1 MLPGAAPSAGMSQG
15 KSVASARMAAKG
27 VQGATSSIEGTVIA
41 TARRPA
47 FRKSSRRK
55 VDPSQVPSRIWAK
68 ETTASGKGA
77 SGRPSTVATQENAS
91 GPRTTGL
98 LIRQSRKRAAVA
110 ARSEERRVGKACVS
124 PCRSRGSPYHE
135 KKKNRERR

>member
-1 MLPGAAPSAGMSQG
+1 MVPGAAPSTRISQG
-15 KSVASARMAAKG
+15 KSVTSARLAAKA
-27 VQGATSSIEGTVIA
+27 VQRATSSIEVTVIA
-41 TARRPA
+41 TTRRPA

-91 GPRTTGL
+91 GPRKKGL
-98 LIRQSRKRAAVA
+98 LIRQSRKRAAVEIGRA
-110 ARSEERRVGKACVS
+110 HV
-124 PCRSRGSPYHE
+124 
-135 KKKNRERR
+135 